1 MKNCSLEEAIKKVWG
16 FKATLFVDIELRK
29 LYKKIDKIE
38 LLVYF
43 LRFVSNNFIQNP
55 ELY

>member
-1 MKNCSLEEAIKKVWG
+1 MEFWG
-16 FKATLFVDIELRK
+16 FKANLFVDIELRK
-29 LYKKIDKIE
+29 MYKKIDKIE

-43 LRFVSNNFIQNP
+43 PRFVSKNFIRNP